1 MVVLGPCVPS
11 FIHTSPSTYAK
22 KEAKRMFF
30 FPLLLTFGINRTPF
44 IPWSLVFVGIVHCL
58 YHLFY
63 PLKNLQFRALS
74 IHNPTNRF
82 LCIHSAMS

>member
-22 KEAKRMFF
+22 IEAKESFI
-30 FPLLLTFGINRTPF
+30 FPLLLTFGINRTPLF
-44 IPWSLVFVGIVHCL
+44 LGLFSLLVFFIFL

-63 PLKNLQFRALS
+63 PLKNWQFRALS

-82 LCIHSAMS
+82 LCIHFVMS